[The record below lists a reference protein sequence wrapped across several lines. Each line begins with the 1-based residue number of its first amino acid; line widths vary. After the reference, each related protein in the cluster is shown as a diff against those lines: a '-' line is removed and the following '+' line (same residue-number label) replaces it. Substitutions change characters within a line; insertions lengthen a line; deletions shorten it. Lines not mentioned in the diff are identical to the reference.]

1 MVAPPGGAYLLR
13 AIAVRINT
21 PPVRRVSAPAA
32 IPGSIS
38 GVWWNAAC
46 AAPAAAP
53 RTAPAHINASSRDMQ
68 FYPSPCAPGTH
79 SQIRPSRAE
88 STREQAATQAWIPP
102 GRPGRLFRNATGN
115 TILRVIS
122 TLRGANARWS
132 DGDESTDSSHQPG
145 LHPKKTREAN
155 ETGEFSR
162 QRPPRGYVRLA
173 SYYQPLVSWRKWVS
187 QEGITVGCIRRT
199 ERSRGKK
206 GELVK
211 GVTSWASPQRCFP
224 KSLPWAEGSLGPDLG
239 SLENGA
245 FA

>member
-1 MVAPPGGAYLLR
+1 VPPLLPPQEPPLPTSTL
-13 AIAVRINT
+13 VVETCNST
-21 PPVRRVSAPAA
+21 PLRVH
-32 IPGSIS
+32 
-38 GVWWNAAC
+38 
-46 AAPAAAP
+46 
-53 RTAPAHINASSRDMQ
+53 PAHIRRYAHLGRKVHGNKQ
-68 FYPSPCAPGTH
+68 QP
-79 SQIRPSRAE
+79 
-88 STREQAATQAWIPP
+88 QAWIPP

-187 QEGITVGCIRRT
+187 QEGITVVCIRKT
-199 ERSRGKK
+199 KRSRGKK

-211 GVTSWASPQRCFP
+211 RATSWGSPQRCFP

-239 SLENGA
+239 FIENGA